1 MGANLVAIS
10 PQLPQYS
17 RELIQRR
24 GLTFEILSDPGNKV
38 SAQFGLRWQLPDYMQ
53 EIYRGF
59 ALDLPKFNGD
69 DSWTLPI
76 PARFVIDRRGVIRVT
91 QSDPDYTTRPEPS
104 DTLEAL
110 RAVFGAS

>member
-1 MGANLVAIS
+1 MAIS

-38 SAQFGLRWQLPDYMQ
+38 AAQFGLRWQLPDYLQ

-59 ALDLPKFNGD
+59 PVDLPKFNGD

-76 PARFVIDRRGVIRVT
+76 PARFVVDGRGVIRAA

-110 RAVFGAS
+110 RAMSSNLQTRP